1 MSGDTKEAT
10 VQLEI
15 RLRLPDSVAREA
27 EASGLLEPDSLAG
40 LLRDELRRR
49 QVEHLFAAADR
60 MAAVSSPPL
69 TAEEVESEIRAVR
82 AGRAA
87 HADGR

>member
-1 MSGDTKEAT
+1 MPRDAKEPT

-27 EASGLLEPDSLAG
+27 EASGLLDPGSLED
-40 LLRDELRRR
+40 LLRAELRRR
-49 QVEHLFAAADR
+49 RVDGLFAAADR
-60 MAAVSSPPL
+60 LAGISSPPL

-87 HADGR
+87 HAGGR